1 MLLSI
6 AVYCALGA
14 FAGILAGLLG
24 VGGGIVIVP
33 MLVFAFG
40 WQGFPPET
48 IMLLALGTS
57 MSSIMFTSVSSSL
70 AHGRNGNVAWGV
82 AKGITPGILVGTFCG
97 SFVAAQI
104 PARYLQI
111 FFVCFL
117 FFVVSQMLSGKKPK
131 PYRQVTGFA
140 GLSAAGGIIGV
151 ISSLVGIGGGT
162 LSVPFLLWHNVEM
175 RKAIGTSAAIGFP
188 IALAGSLGYIV
199 NGIGA
204 AHRPDYSFGYVYLPA
219 LFGLVAVSMFTAPI
233 GARIAQTLPVPQLK
247 KCFAV
252 LLIVVGV
259 RMLYKALF

>member
-1 MLLSI
+1 M
-6 AVYCALGA
+6 
-14 FAGILAGLLG
+14 
-24 VGGGIVIVP
+24 
-33 MLVFAFG
+33 
-40 WQGFPPET
+40 
-48 IMLLALGTS
+48 
-57 MSSIMFTSVSSSL
+57 
-70 AHGRNGNVAWGV
+70 
-82 AKGITPGILVGTFCG
+82 
-97 SFVAAQI
+97 
-104 PARYLQI
+104 
-111 FFVCFL
+111 
-117 FFVVSQMLSGKKPK
+117 
-131 PYRQVTGFA
+131 
-140 GLSAAGGIIGV
+140 
-151 ISSLVGIGGGT
+151 
-162 LSVPFLLWHNVEM
+162 PFLLWHNVEM